1 MKIGIDLLGSENTPE
16 ALLKAAYD
24 LTQSLSFSL
33 HAFGKKIDG
42 YDNIVWHEAETS
54 VSMSDVGVRSASSE
68 ETSMYKG
75 LKALH
80 DEEIDAFISCG
91 NTAALLTYTHLLIP
105 RLPGVKRI
113 GLLAK
118 IGTKNNSCYVIDVGA
133 NLNLSTFQLQ
143 QFALLGSATH
153 RALYDKEANIG
164 ILNIASEKGK
174 GPDHLKKLYSLME
187 NNPYFIGYVEPKDV
201 FDGKCHLV
209 VTDGFTGNILLKT
222 AEAVAQMTLGSKISE
237 TDYDPSSYP
246 GALLCGAEKL
256 VMKCH
261 GVGDTRAL
269 QKTIEEALRLHSR
282 NYLTRVKQEISAL
295 KEEPL

>member
-24 LTQSLSFSL
+24 LTQSFSFSL
-33 HAFGKKIDG
+33 HAFGKKIEG
-42 YDNIVWHEAETS
+42 YPGVVWHEALDQ
-54 VSMSDVGVRSASSE
+54 VLMSDVGVRSASSYQ
-68 ETSMYKG
+68 TSMYKG
-75 LKALH
+75 LKALS
-80 DEEIDAFISCG
+80 DDSIDAFISCG

-105 RLPGVKRI
+105 KLPGVKRI

-118 IGTKNNSCYVIDVGA
+118 LGTKNNTCYVIDVGA
-133 NLNLSTFQLQ
+133 NLSLSTFQLQ
-143 QFALLGSATH
+143 QFSLLGAATH
-153 RALYDKEANIG
+153 RALKDQEASIG

-174 GPDHLKKLYSLME
+174 GPEHLKKLYSLME

-201 FDGKCHLV
+201 FEGKCHLV
-209 VTDGFTGNILLKT
+209 ITDGFTGNILLKT
-222 AEAVAQMTLGSKISE
+222 AEAVAQMTLGSQINQ

-246 GALLCGAEKL
+246 GAVLCGAEKL

-269 QKTIEEALRLHSR
+269 QKTIEEVLRLHSR
-282 NYLTRVKQEISAL
+282 NYLTRVKQEITAL
-295 KEEPL
+295 KDESF